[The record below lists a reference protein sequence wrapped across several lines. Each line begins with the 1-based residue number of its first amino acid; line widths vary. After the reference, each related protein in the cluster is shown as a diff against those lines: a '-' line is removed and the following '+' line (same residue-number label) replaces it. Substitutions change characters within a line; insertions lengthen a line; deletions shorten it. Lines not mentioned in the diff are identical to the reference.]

1 LSRGCHPSCA
11 ADNHVSLTFAQPL
24 SFPESALMDFIFT
37 LIGATLRISTPIL
50 FAALGETIIER
61 SGVLNLGIEGT
72 MMMSAFTGFFAAQTT
87 GSLFIGLIAAIL
99 TGIILNLLM

>member
-1 LSRGCHPSCA
+1 
-11 ADNHVSLTFAQPL
+11 
-24 SFPESALMDFIFT
+24 MDFIFT

-72 MMMSAFTGFFAAQTT
+72 MMMSAFTGFFAAQSTCIRARHYT
-87 GSLFIGLIAAIL
+87 FRHWISAFSVSAGLCGTANATLINRVFSTVIH
-99 TGIILNLLM
+99 THRYST